1 MTAALIEY
9 QVRTRFCDGGSSLV
23 AIHGVFVPFVNRDG
37 DALGS
42 WNEGFI
48 YENLCV
54 VGIGWIWIWKEINSN
69 IHKNIRVEFD
79 PLLSFELRSRALAGS
94 RMLFWLVSIVS
105 RVHSAA
111 VTSPDDEYILTGDTG
126 PALCPWRMR
135 WQWVGTLWHDDN
147 SFSGWSIFLNDTI
160 ILSSF
165 TNYHFDCRVV
175 TWTNVAELKVIFFVL
190 TSALSRNKL
199 LHNCH
204 NCCPRFS
211 VWRQFVVQIFFF
223 SLRYS

>member
-1 MTAALIEY
+1 M
-9 QVRTRFCDGGSSLV
+9 FCDGGSSLA

-94 RMLFWLVSIVS
+94 RMLFWLVSTVSTVS

-111 VTSPDDEYILTGDTG
+111 VSSPDDEYILTGDTG
-126 PALCPWRMR
+126 PVSPVSPVSPEDAVTMSRDMVTWWQLFQRMINIS
-135 WQWVGTLWHDDN
+135 QWHDHSQLFYKF
-147 SFSGWSIFLNDTI
+147 SFWLQGRKMNKCGWIESDFLCINLCTLHCLISYCI
-160 ILSSF
+160 I
-165 TNYHFDCRVV
+165 
-175 TWTNVAELKVIFFVL
+175 VII
-190 TSALSRNKL
+190 TALN
-199 LHNCH
+199 
-204 NCCPRFS
+204 
-211 VWRQFVVQIFFF
+211 FVV
-223 SLRYS
+223 RDT